1 MKKQTLTIDALS
13 QDTPQVAE
21 IEPED
26 LPPLPPPYD
35 DPTELPAFKVVSEE
49 QRQRVDFSLD
59 GFSALGLKK
68 PETEAEERERVE
80 KFLSGLRKL
89 FTKENNWLFLRPL
102 MLTTDHCARC
112 QTCVSA
118 CPIYEASG
126 GNDIYRPTYRSEV
139 FRRLVEKYVKPG
151 GALWSRFK
159 GATGL
164 EVNARL
170 LYRLAEL
177 SYRCTLCRR
186 CAQTCPLGADNGLIT
201 RELRKLFSQELDITA
216 SELHDRGT
224 VLQLKVGSSTGMNPL
239 VVKDNIEFIEE
250 DIKDRW
256 GLDIKFPWDKKGADV
271 LLIHNAGEIMA
282 WPDNV
287 AAFAII
293 LEKAGVSW
301 TLSSEPLGYDG
312 VNYGLFYDDV
322 QLARVA
328 VRHAEIAKNLGVK
341 KIVSG
346 ECGHEAK
353 TYGIIT
359 DRVLVDDL
367 NIPRENPMTFLEDLV
382 LNGRLEL
389 DPSHNDFPVTL
400 HDPCNLVRLM
410 GVVQPQRRILKKIC
424 PQFREMTPHGVHN
437 YCCGGGSGFAI
448 MSGNNFEDWR
458 NNISSRRKFRQIL
471 EAFSDQP
478 GPETPKY
485 VCAPCSNCKGALRDL
500 FQYYGATEKS
510 NLHYGG
516 LVELICNA
524 MPDLSA
530 PFIDFEAEW

>member
-1 MKKQTLTIDALS
+1 MKNKTLTIDALS
-13 QDTPQVAE
+13 KETSQVAE
-21 IEPED
+21 VKPED
-26 LPPLPPPYD
+26 LLPLPPPYD
-35 DPTELPAFKVVSEE
+35 DPAELPKFKEVSAE
-49 QRQRVDFSLD
+49 QRERVDFSLD

-68 PETEAEERERVE
+68 PETEAEERELVE
-80 KFLSGLRKL
+80 RFISGLHKL
-89 FTKENNWLFLRPL
+89 FTKENNWTFLRPL
-102 MLTTDHCARC
+102 MLATDHCARC

-118 CPIYEASG
+118 CPIFEASG
-126 GNDIYRPTYRSEV
+126 ENDLYRPTYRSEV

-151 GALWSRFK
+151 GSFWSRFK

-170 LYRLAEL
+170 IYRLAEL

-186 CAQTCPLGADNGLIT
+186 CAQTCPLGADNGLLT
-201 RELRKLFSQELDITA
+201 RELRKLFSQELGITA
-216 SELHDRGT
+216 SELHERGT
-224 VLQLKVGSSTGMNPL
+224 VLQLEVGSSTGMNPL
-239 VVKDNIEFIEE
+239 VVKDNVEFIEE

-256 GLDIKFPWDKKGADV
+256 GLDIKFPWDKQGADV

-293 LEKAGVSW
+293 FEKAGVSW

-328 VRHAEIAKNLGVK
+328 VRHAEIARKLGVK

-346 ECGHEAK
+346 ECGHETK

-359 DRVLVDDL
+359 DRVLVGDL

-382 LNGRLEL
+382 MSGRLEL
-389 DPSHNDFPVTL
+389 DPSRNDFPVTL

-458 NNISSRRKFRQIL
+458 NNISSRRKFKQIL

-478 GPETPKY
+478 GPEVPKY